1 MSALA
6 ELVENAEAAQTR
18 RDELVT
24 RRDGSEAEF
33 RKIVEGLTND
43 KGEDRDAD
51 EKETAR
57 CDELRT
63 EIDSADEDLKPI
75 RKEVKTIRKR
85 IKEETQRAKDAKA
98 IAESREHIRS
108 VDSIADVEV
117 IEGDRPVYGVA
128 ADGERSPNSFYM
140 DLALR
145 CKALFAG
152 DYDHGSSKRL
162 TEWAHQVEKEYAQRT
177 PFGRSAEKQIRETIR
192 GEDQAAT
199 AARMKEFDQR
209 GRMAIEDKPE
219 LRATA
224 VGTDGGA
231 SATAPGE
238 GSAFVTPVFKVG
250 DYAPYREFG
259 RAFADQC
266 QKEQLPPYGMYVY
279 IPHVTGGAEVTA
291 TTESAGSTTIA
302 DLAPTAGYLSGALK
316 TFAGQ
321 VVVSQQLL
329 DRAGPGFAF
338 DKLIFDQLMRNYA
351 LNFDVYCLEIALAE
365 AKVNNW
371 KGNAG
376 KFVLTEVS
384 AAGEAKAGGFYGQ
397 IAKAKA
403 DIRTLAGTVLNP
415 THLFVRPT
423 RWEYMAAVTD
433 TTGRSLIVPD
443 YAGPFNA
450 AAAGSASGDEGIE
463 GATGYKFV
471 GLPVFTDENIP
482 DQGTTT
488 NDQAIVGCLSELW
501 VFEGAITPR
510 TIPQTKANTLQVILQ
525 QYSYG
530 TAIKRYAEGVAA
542 INGEGMKAVTYTN

>member
-6 ELVENAEAAQTR
+6 ELVKNAEDAQTR
-18 RDELVT
+18 RDEVVA
-24 RRDGSEAEF
+24 RRDGFEAEF
-33 RKIVEGLTND
+33 RKIVDGLRQEN
-43 KGEDRDAD
+43 GEDRDAD

-57 CDELRT
+57 CGELRT
-63 EIDSADEDLKPI
+63 EIDSTDEELSAV
-75 RKEVKTIRKR
+75 RKEMKQIRKR
-85 IKEETQRAKDAKA
+85 IKEEKQRADDAKL
-98 IAESREHIRS
+98 ISESRERIQS
-108 VDSIADVEV
+108 VDGIAGVTVTES
-117 IEGDRPVYGVA
+117 EGMVYGVRP
-128 ADGERSPNSFYM
+128 DGERSPNSFYM

-152 DYDHGSSKRL
+152 DFDHGASKRL
-162 TEWAHQVEKEYAQRT
+162 TEWAHQVEVEYAERSK
-177 PFGRSAEKQIRETIR
+177 FGLAAAKQLRETIR
-192 GEDQAAT
+192 GEDQNAT
-199 AARMKEFDQR
+199 KQRMAEFEER
-209 GRMAIEDKPE
+209 GRTAMELKPE

-224 VGTDGGA
+224 IGTDGGA

-238 GSAFVTPVFKVG
+238 GSAFVTPVFEVG
-250 DYAPYREFG
+250 KYAPYREFG
-259 RAFADQC
+259 RSFADAC

-279 IPHVTGGAEVTA
+279 IPHVTGGSEVTA
-291 TTESAGSTTIA
+291 VTESSGSTTIA

-316 TFAGQ
+316 TFVGQ

-338 DKLIFDQLMRNYA
+338 DRLIFDQLMRNYA
-351 LNFDVYCLEIALAE
+351 LNFDVYCIEQALAS

-376 KFVLTEVS
+376 TFVLTEPS
-384 AAGEAKAGGFYGQ
+384 AAKKSEAGGFYGQ

-415 THLFVRPT
+415 THLFMRPT
-423 RWEYMAAVTD
+423 RWEFIAAIAD
-433 TTGRSLIVPD
+433 TTGRPMIVPS

-450 AAAGSASGDEGIE
+450 AAGGSSDGDEGIE
-463 GATGYKFV
+463 GATGYRLA

-488 NDQAIVGCLSELW
+488 NDQALVGCLDETW

-525 QYSYG
+525 QYSYA
-530 TAIKRYAEGVAA
+530 TVIKRYAESIVA
-542 INGEGMKAVTYTN
+542 INGEGMKEVVYTD

>member
-1 MSALA
+1 MGALA
-6 ELVENAEAAQTR
+6 ELVENAEPVQKR

-24 RRDGSEAEF
+24 RRDAAEAEF
-33 RKIVEGLTND
+33 RKIVDGLRQES
-43 KGEDRDAD
+43 GEDRDPD
-51 EKETAR
+51 EKETTR
-57 CDELRT
+57 CAELRT
-63 EIDSADEDLKPI
+63 EIDSTDETLAEV
-75 RKEVKTIRKR
+75 RKEMKTIRKR
-85 IKEETQRAKDAKA
+85 IKEETQRAKDKEK
-98 IAESREHIRS
+98 IAEARERIQS
-108 VDSIADVEV
+108 VDSIADVTV
-117 IEGDRPVYGVA
+117 TQGDRPVYGVA
-128 ADGERSPNSFYM
+128 PDGERSPNSFYM

-177 PFGRSAEKQIRETIR
+177 AFGRSAEKQIRETIR

-199 AARMKEFDQR
+199 AARMAEFDQR
-209 GRMAIEDKPE
+209 GRMAMEDKPE

-224 VGTDGGA
+224 IGTDGGA

-291 TTESAGSTTIA
+291 TTESSGSTTIA

-351 LNFDVYCLEIALAE
+351 LSFDVYCLEIALAE

-376 KFVLTEVS
+376 TFQLTEK
-384 AAGEAKAGGFYGQ
+384 EKAGGFYGQ
-397 IAKAKA
+397 VAKAKA

-423 RWEYMAAVTD
+423 RWEYMAAFAD
-433 TTGRSLIVPD
+433 TTGRSLVVPD
-443 YAGPFNA
+443 YAGQFNA

-542 INGEGMKAVTYTN
+542 INGEGMKAVSYTN